1 MKTKSL
7 AIVATLFFACAAR
20 AVDWPGAGET
30 YTVPANTTN
39 VVSDADIDDYNALGK
54 VVFTDATSA
63 LLFTT
68 DTAPNVPLEGAG
80 WMIKDSSSTGK
91 WTNTTQQ
98 TTAWV
103 GTWDVRGGE
112 ISMDKDRAGHNGLF
126 NSDCADLHDVYIR
139 PGAKVTLSDKPNC
152 KTFTKARIFLGGQLN
167 IYTSGN
173 VAPLRQVEVTDD
185 GAVMYLGNTTIPV
198 FYDLN
203 SSNLSYLKLN
213 GHTLAVN
220 GKGVLGFAQGKV
232 VGPGELTIN
241 CDRGVTI
248 HPDANGGA
256 ATDFMFCD
264 PTVTVKVNWNS
275 SSYPLSNRYQFG
287 QRAPWHPTCPQLAK
301 LVTLKDVVFF
311 EHYHTNALDCSSIA
325 PYIWAGPVELNG
337 DLKLRRVLA
346 PGEDNHFLA
355 FDFKGGLSK
364 DAGTRAIGFD
374 PVVFT
379 NAVVRYHGAI
389 PSGLKH
395 DGFRWDGRFDLA
407 SDIEL
412 NHMMYLAETNGAVG
426 IVRQQGGSVTLLGG
440 TIFGRNG
447 GYPAYLLEG
456 GTLTFP
462 SGDLFFNGTYTHFR
476 QTGGTFR
483 PYDIHKTA
491 REGDLRTD
499 VVIEGDSQLVKGHYG
514 FRNFRGPICIAVCG
528 NAQADLGWFGNA
540 DAAVQAAM
548 APHEHIFALNGGFTT
563 MNSYANLTNYYAF
576 NGGTLATTYGQ
587 HTLFGREDGKPWVR
601 IYEKGGELRTIDG
614 LRSVNLPAL
623 KEPEGNVVWSI
634 ALTDELRGKVWQSPP
649 AVYIDDATGSNA
661 VAVVDYDFDSGKVT
675 NITVVCRGE
684 NYTPDGATANLYY
697 RAGEKL
703 LENNLVCTTGPCQ
716 GFDVTLS
723 STEKAGVFRYL
734 GTNAGMTNTFHG
746 TLTVDM
752 DMSKCADYGGTL
764 TNGVSGDTPRYGG
777 SLNLYES
784 SQVCFLN
791 CTNIVLK
798 SGMIYSVAPGGSRGL
813 LNHKYPEIDAFPDC
827 NRIELYGGHLAGGRI
842 EYRETVIGGRIALI
856 SHNMVND
863 AGYLYIPTNG
873 TLYIDAPSVVAGNT
887 PSLEKGRF
895 YFGSGAKVKIQNPET
910 LRDLDGSRVLL
921 DLSGTSVSGTVV
933 FEPPAGLEDV
943 VSFRWDET
951 AKKLYARKKLGGFRI
966 IFK

>member
-1 MKTKSL
+1 MKGKSL
-7 AIVATLFFACAAR
+7 AIVAVMFFACTAC
-20 AVDWPGAGET
+20 AVDWPAAGET

-54 VVFTDATSA
+54 VVFTDSTSA

-80 WMIKDSSSTGK
+80 WMIKDSTSTGK
-91 WTNTTQQ
+91 WSITTQQ

-112 ISMDKDRAGHNGLF
+112 IAMTTNVLYNGLF
-126 NSDCADLHDVYIR
+126 NSNCADLHDVYIR
-139 PGAKVTLSDKPNC
+139 PGAKVSFDDKANC
-152 KTFTKARIFLGGQLN
+152 NTCTKARIFLGGQLHT
-167 IYTSGN
+167 YTGGN
-173 VAPLRQVEVTDD
+173 VARLRQIEVTDD
-185 GAVMYLGNTTIPV
+185 DAVMYLGGGSITM
-198 FYDLN
+198 FYDHN
-203 SSNLSYLKLN
+203 SSLSYLKLN
-213 GHTLAVN
+213 GHTLKVN
-220 GKGVLGFAQGKV
+220 GAGTLGFRDGKV

-248 HPDANGGA
+248 HQDANGGA
-256 ATDFMFCD
+256 ATDFMFYD
-264 PTVTVKVNWNS
+264 PTVTVKMNCLGPD
-275 SSYPLSNRYQFG
+275 YPLSNRYLYG
-287 QRAPWHPTCPQLAK
+287 NRTPSHPTCPQLAK
-301 LVTLKDVVFF
+301 LVTLRSEAFF
-311 EHYHTNALDCSSIA
+311 EHYHTNSFDCSSIT
-325 PYIWAGPVELNG
+325 PYIWAGPVELHG

-346 PGEDNHFLA
+346 PGEDDHFLA

-364 DAGTRAIGFD
+364 DAGTRTIGFD

-379 NAVVRYHGAI
+379 NAVVRYHGTI

-412 NHMMYLAETNGAVG
+412 NHMMYLAETNDAVG

-456 GTLTFP
+456 GTLTFANG
-462 SGDLFFNGTYTHFR
+462 SDLFFDGTYTHFR

-528 NAQADLGWFGNA
+528 NAQADLGWFGNT
-540 DAAVQAAM
+540 DAAVQTAM

-563 MNSYANLTNYYAF
+563 MNSYANLTNSYAF

-587 HTLFGREDGKPWVR
+587 YAMFGREDGKPWVR

-623 KEPEGNVVWSI
+623 KEPVGNVVWSI
-634 ALTDELRGKVWQSPP
+634 ALSDELRGKVWQSPP

-675 NITVVCRGE
+675 NITVLCRGE
-684 NYTPDGATANLYY
+684 NYTLDGATANLYY

-703 LENNLVCTTGPCQ
+703 LENDLVCTTGPCQ

-723 STEKAGVFRYL
+723 STERAGVFRYL
-734 GTNAGMTNTFHG
+734 ATNAGMTNTFHG

-764 TNGVSGDTPRYGG
+764 TNGVTGDTQRYGG
-777 SLNLYES
+777 SLNLYYS
-784 SQVCFLN
+784 SQVCFQN

-798 SGMIYSVAPGGSRGL
+798 SGMIYSVGGSVLSHRDPA
-813 LNHKYPEIDAFPDC
+813 KDAFPDC

-863 AGYLYIPTNG
+863 AGYLYIPSDG
-873 TLYIDAPSVVAGNT
+873 TLYIDAPSVMAGNT
-887 PSLEKGRF
+887 PSIEKGRF
-895 YFGSGAKVKIQNPET
+895 YFESGAKVKIQNPEA
-910 LRDLDGSRVLL
+910 LRDLDSNRVLL
-921 DLSGTSVSGTVV
+921 DLSGTTVSGTIA
-933 FEPPAGLEDV
+933 FEPPEGLENV
-943 VSFRWDET
+943 VSFRWDAT
-951 AKKLYARKKLGGFRI
+951 AQKLYARKKAGLMMILR
-966 IFK
+966 